1 MFSLE
6 AAQANVIATI
16 NQGPSALDPTLF
28 DGPLERVLLG
38 LKAHA
43 NTINHARLIALE
55 ESFPLTRKALGDD
68 AFNRLSREFVENA
81 EARACDNNAIGRPFP
96 GFLRKSGAGPAICDL
111 AAIEWAWLESYH
123 AADAEALGLADIAG
137 LDEARLLALPICAH
151 PAARRTLL
159 SAPLS
164 DQLADLAALI
174 HNPAAVLS
182 VRPEAEVRLVPLDTA
197 TSSLFAEVKKT
208 TTIGNLLALT
218 AELPDITDASQPVMT
233 LLGAGALME
242 AGHEG
247 DPSQI

>member
-6 AAQANVIATI
+6 AAQANFIATI
-16 NQGPSALDPTLF
+16 NQGPAALDPTLF

-43 NTINHARLIALE
+43 NTINHARLVALE

-68 AFNRLSREFVENA
+68 GFNRFSRDFVETA
-81 EARACDNNAIGRPFP
+81 EARACDNNAIGRPFAK
-96 GFLRKSGAGPAICDL
+96 FLKASGADPAICDL

-123 AADAEALGLADIAG
+123 AADAKALGLADISG
-137 LDEARLLALPICAH
+137 LDEQKLVALQICAH
-151 PAARRTLL
+151 PAGRLTPL

-164 DQLADLAALI
+164 EQLADVAALI
-174 HNPAAVLS
+174 PDPTAVLA
-182 VRPEAEVRLVPLDTA
+182 VRPEAEVRLVPLDAA

-208 TTIGNLLALT
+208 TTIGNLLALA